1 MSTGPNQL
9 NLNQLKSKQ
18 AEQTSFNESIQFQV
32 AALKDENKAL
42 TSKIEGFE
50 TAMKD
55 EKYARDDLKRQQ
67 RQYNLE
73 ISGIAQEA

>member
-1 MSTGPNQL
+1 M
-9 NLNQLKSKQ
+9 
-18 AEQTSFNESIQFQV
+18 